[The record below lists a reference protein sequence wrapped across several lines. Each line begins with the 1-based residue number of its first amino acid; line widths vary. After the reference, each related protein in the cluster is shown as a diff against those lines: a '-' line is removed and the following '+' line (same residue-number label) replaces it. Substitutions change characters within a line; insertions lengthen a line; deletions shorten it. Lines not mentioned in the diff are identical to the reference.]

1 MERLGPD
8 TVHITVP
15 GAAGSAA
22 AAAPAPAGETA
33 PQVSVVIVA
42 WRAADDVVGCL
53 RSLERHAGVSYE
65 AVVVDDGSGDRT
77 PEAVAELFPR
87 VKLIAKRRNEGL
99 VAGRNS
105 ALPVVTG
112 RFVLMLDADTELRPG
127 ALETMVRVLED
138 RPQVGLVG
146 PKLVSPEGEVQPSC
160 RRYPSLL
167 YPLRRR
173 GPFAVAGES
182 ASARHYWMTDYD
194 HETERPVVSVLGA
207 AQMWR
212 AELPR
217 LIGPYDTR
225 VSSYGGEDLDWC
237 HRVWSAGFEV
247 RYVPSAVVMH
257 RWQRVTR
264 RSPYSRRSF
273 RQLRDFYYLQWKHR
287 GLRRAPALAS
297 ANR

>member
-1 MERLGPD
+1 MEHGLGIAQSSVRDAPD
-8 TVHITVP
+8 
-15 GAAGSAA
+15 SAA
-22 AAAPAPAGETA
+22 TGHGTVADTA
-33 PQVSVVIVA
+33 SPEVSVVIVA
-42 WRAADDVVGCL
+42 WRALEDVVGCL
-53 RSLERHAGVSYE
+53 RSLERYAGISYE
-65 AVVVDDGSGDRT
+65 AVVVDDGSGDSTPRT
-77 PEAVAELFPR
+77 IQEQFPEATLVA
-87 VKLIAKRRNEGL
+87 KLRNEGL

-105 ALPVVTG
+105 ALPLVTG

-127 ALETMVRVLED
+127 ALEAMARVLDE
-138 RPQVGLVG
+138 RPEVGLVG

-160 RRYPSLL
+160 RRYPGLL

-173 GPFAVAGES
+173 GPLALGGET
-182 ASARHYWMTDYD
+182 ASTRHYWMTDYD

-212 AELPR
+212 ADLPS
-217 LIGPYDTR
+217 LVGQYDSR

-237 HRVWSAGFEV
+237 HRVWSAGMEV

-264 RSPYSRRSF
+264 RAPYSRKSF

-287 GLRRAPALAS
+287 RLRRDPRLAA
-297 ANR
+297 ANA